1 MTRRENSLFEQK
13 IITSPDYANAQTFPS
28 LSSCPAGTQLSC
40 TGSNKVISFR
50 STVSRVI
57 LLCITQSQG
66 LHPEHVSMRRRRW
79 CCPFL
84 LRSATD
90 TAVVAVSATKRCQG
104 RCRHHLLVQHQLPPL
119 SARDCTER
127 EVMSLSS
134 PGERAPPL
142 VTPTS
147 QEAAPS
153 SCALARPA
161 PGTCWQKRG
170 QERRKRER

>member
-13 IITSPDYANAQTFPS
+13 IITSPDSANAQTFPS

-84 LRSATD
+84 LTLSY
-90 TAVVAVSATKRCQG
+90 
-104 RCRHHLLVQHQLPPL
+104 RHCSGGSLCHQ
-119 SARDCTER
+119 
-127 EVMSLSS
+127 EV
-134 PGERAPPL
+134 PGKM
-142 VTPTS
+142 
-147 QEAAPS
+147 QAPS
-153 SCALARPA
+153 SSAASA
-161 PGTCWQKRG
+161 PSSISQGLH
-170 QERRKRER
+170 RKGGDVPQLPR